1 MSRFEDTNR
10 WRGVL
15 VFSALALV
23 VGLAANR
30 PSLLVLAAIGVV
42 YAAYPAVSP
51 AWEPE
56 LSVSRRLSETTP
68 QNGEHVE
75 VETTVR
81 NEGDRPLFDLRFVD
95 GVPPA
100 LSVVADSPRRGA
112 VLRPG
117 AEVTY
122 SYTVEAKRGK
132 HRFQPATAVV
142 RDLSGEHELETTVTG
157 ETEIDCT
164 ADLESSPLRPQT
176 LDYVG
181 RVLSSQVGQGI
192 EFDRTREYKHGDA
205 KNRVDWK
212 RYARTNELATI
223 EFRTERS
230 VTVVVLVD
238 ARTSAYHATTDD
250 IHAVGLSVSAA
261 EQLLVQL
268 LSDRNQA
275 GVAAFGREL
284 CWVPTGNG
292 REHLVRVQQA
302 LATHPAFHP
311 VPPADDDDQE
321 RQLGTLRERMPDGAQ
336 VILLSPLC
344 DDWIVTTARRLDAYG
359 YPVSVVSPDVVQ
371 TDSLGR
377 QLASIERSNRITMLR
392 AGDVPVVEWDPDVP
406 LGRSVEA
413 TRTRWLS

>member
-1 MSRFEDTNR
+1 MSGFEATNR

-23 VGLAANR
+23 VGLGAKR
-30 PSLLVLAAIGVV
+30 PSLLVLAGVGVV
-42 YAAYPAVSP
+42 YAVYPAVSP
-51 AWEPE
+51 TWEPA
-56 LSVSRRLSETTP
+56 LTVTRSLSETTP
-68 QNGEHVE
+68 MNGEHVT

-81 NEGDRPLFDLRFVD
+81 NDGDRPVFDLRFLD

-100 LSVVADSPRRGA
+100 LSVVEDSPRRGA

-117 AEVTY
+117 SSVTY

-142 RDLSGEHELETTVTG
+142 RDLSGAHELETTVVG

-164 ADLESSPLRPQT
+164 AELDSSPLRPQT

-181 RVLSSQVGQGI
+181 RVLSDQVGQGL

-230 VTVVVLVD
+230 VNVVLLVD
-238 ARTSAYHATTDD
+238 ARSSAYHATDDD
-250 IHAVGLSVSAA
+250 IHAVGLCVSAA

-268 LSDRNQA
+268 LGDRNQV
-275 GVAAFGREL
+275 GLAALGREF
-284 CWVPTGNG
+284 CWVGTGNG
-292 REHLVRVQQA
+292 REHLVRTQQA
-302 LATHPAFHP
+302 LATHKAFHP
-311 VPPADDDDQE
+311 VPPSNDDEQD
-321 RQLGTLRERMPDGAQ
+321 RQFQTLRERLPDAAQ

-344 DDWIVTTARRLDAYG
+344 DDWIVTGARRLDAYG

-371 TDSLGR
+371 PDTLGR
-377 QLASIERSNRITMLR
+377 RLAAIERSNRVTMLR
-392 AGDVPVVEWDPDVP
+392 AGDIPVVEWDPAVP
-406 LGRSVEA
+406 LGRSVAA